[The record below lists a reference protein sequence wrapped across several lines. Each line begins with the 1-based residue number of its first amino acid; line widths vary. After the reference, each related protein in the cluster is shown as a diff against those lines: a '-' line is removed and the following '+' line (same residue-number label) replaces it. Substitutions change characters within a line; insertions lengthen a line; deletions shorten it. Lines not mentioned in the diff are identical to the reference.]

1 MQAEPR
7 HQKPWDWRAGV
18 QFICGGTGTG
28 LLFFAAVAALFEP
41 AWLLPAGLPALLII
55 GIGLFSVWIK
65 LGRRWRFFLVI
76 LNPRTSWMAREA
88 WLSAPLLG
96 LLLLALLL
104 GSLPLALV
112 AALFGLAF
120 LYAQARI
127 LQAARGIPVWR
138 EPLIVPLMLLTGLVE
153 GGALLLVATA
163 VFTAYWPISWLIP
176 ALLLLTSLRLAA
188 WLFYRRKLTR
198 PRAAPLASIDVLNG
212 IHPAVT
218 WGGHTLPVALL
229 LIALLIPATALPA
242 GAIAAIAAAA
252 GGWYL
257 KFSLITR
264 AAYNQGA
271 ALSRTPARTPGH
283 AGLGT
288 RPGWE

>member
-1 MQAEPR
+1 MQAEPS
-7 HQKPWDWRAGV
+7 HQKPWDWRAGI

-28 LLFFAAVAALFEP
+28 LLFFTAVAALFEP

-55 GIGLFSVWIK
+55 GTGLFSVWIK

-96 LLLLALLL
+96 LLLLALLW
-104 GSLPLALV
+104 GSPTLALV

-127 LQAARGIPVWR
+127 LQTARGIPVWR
-138 EPLIVPLMLLTGLVE
+138 EPLIVPLIVLTGLVE
-153 GGALLLVATA
+153 GGALLLVATV
-163 VFTAYWPISWLIP
+163 VFIPIYWLIP
-176 ALLLLTSLRLAA
+176 ALLLLTSLRLVA
-188 WLFYRRKLTR
+188 WLSYRHKLTR
-198 PRAAPLASIDVLNG
+198 PGAAPLASIDVLNG
-212 IHPAVT
+212 IRPAVT
-218 WGGHTLPVALL
+218 WGGHALPVALL
-229 LIALLIPATALPA
+229 LIALLFPATALPA

-257 KFSLITR
+257 KFTLITR